1 MKYNNLNDLYENLI
15 NELKDNNLENSLFG
29 DERIVIVPN
38 HNVARMLKINLAS
51 KNDVVTRITFL
62 TEDEFINKFI
72 KPFNKIYKGFSKG
85 YLKYYILN
93 ILKLNIISPNISN
106 YYKNND
112 LRKFNYA
119 NELEKSFIHYQ
130 KNANYILKD
139 FNKFDKPNKID
150 NIFDL
155 ELYIYKSLKAT
166 NFLPLNEVI
175 DLVEDNN
182 LKIYYIKTNNE
193 SELFNNLIS
202 KFNNVFKYELE
213 LINNNKKLILLN
225 NWSKIREMET
235 IFDNITELIE
245 TKNYLPSDILVLVP
259 NINDYTS
266 AINYVFSKKVGNFN
280 QYKYSIYN
288 NSNNN
293 DIFSE
298 FLSKLNIELDYR
310 FEASSL
316 FELFEL
322 SLNIKN
328 YKKNKA
334 ELDLVKDWISNNAI
348 RSGIVSFEND
358 DYTFENGFSKLVR
371 GLMLKA
377 DTFDFSDTYVSKNI
391 SLNEYELFEMFY
403 NFIMMINKLNKYECM
418 NLKELNNLFIEA
430 FEIFIGSEYKEGSIQ
445 SKIYQTW
452 FDLVNNKFNL
462 LNYVPSVKMAFKMLE
477 DEINKISYKDSF
489 NGGINFGS
497 FNDFLFVNSKYLILA
512 GLDDNSFPNKAN
524 ETTLN
529 LDEQINEKTILK
541 QKNLFETFVYANN
554 EVLLSYVGMNE
565 TNRKDINRSIF
576 IDTILNGNVRE
587 VKHKLH
593 PFDKIYFSNENK
605 DYFTYDL
612 RYKIKDKLKV
622 KSPFNYDVILNETNY
637 KSLNELIYIFKYPVQ
652 NWFLNNLKVTY
663 PSEVENIKNSPTF
676 YIQNEDKLEEALV
689 KRAIFNDHLNN
700 SNIELKKAKAKGI
713 VPFRKY
719 GDILVDNFMEE
730 VKKFNI
736 DLLDESK
743 YQLIKNIKLKVEN
756 FDINIENLIYDIKND
771 EYLLFDIS
779 KITDT
784 KDNFRLNKIFSNY
797 LFQSIAIKYNFNK
810 ALNLVGLNQND
821 EIVYYNKDP
830 KDILLLEN
838 DNLSLLVESL
848 KIFWEL
854 KNQLETNLYL
864 FDLSIVDAMK
874 KFENLDIHL
883 KDNGIND
890 ENIINFVINSNNID
904 NVLINN
910 KFDEKFKKEL
920 LEIIESYFNKFLF
933 NFDRNGFGLMH
944 YDKYYEYLLSDNLR
958 ASDYI
963 KTYGS
968 KSLIESIKFINNIKI
983 LLDI

>member
-112 LRKFNYA
+112 LRKLNYA

-266 AINYVFSKKVGNFN
+266 AINYVFSKKVGDFN

-334 ELDLVKDWISNNAI
+334 ELDRKSTRLNS
-348 RSGIVSFEND
+348 SH
-358 DYTFENGFSKLVR
+358 VR
-371 GLMLKA
+371 
-377 DTFDFSDTYVSKNI
+377 
-391 SLNEYELFEMFY
+391 
-403 NFIMMINKLNKYECM
+403 
-418 NLKELNNLFIEA
+418 
-430 FEIFIGSEYKEGSIQ
+430 
-445 SKIYQTW
+445 
-452 FDLVNNKFNL
+452 
-462 LNYVPSVKMAFKMLE
+462 
-477 DEINKISYKDSF
+477 ISYAVFCLK
-489 NGGINFGS
+489 
-497 FNDFLFVNSKYLILA
+497 KKKKKKK
-512 GLDDNSFPNKAN
+512 NKN
-524 ETTLN
+524 KN
-529 LDEQINEKTILK
+529 KTK
-541 QKNLFETFVYANN
+541 KNKKENT
-554 EVLLSYVGMNE
+554 
-565 TNRKDINRSIF
+565 
-576 IDTILNGNVRE
+576 
-587 VKHKLH
+587 KLH
-593 PFDKIYFSNENK
+593 NNQIEKI
-605 DYFTYDL
+605 
-612 RYKIKDKLKV
+612 
-622 KSPFNYDVILNETNY
+622 
-637 KSLNELIYIFKYPVQ
+637 
-652 NWFLNNLKVTY
+652 
-663 PSEVENIKNSPTF
+663 
-676 YIQNEDKLEEALV
+676 
-689 KRAIFNDHLNN
+689 
-700 SNIELKKAKAKGI
+700 
-713 VPFRKY
+713 
-719 GDILVDNFMEE
+719 
-730 VKKFNI
+730 
-736 DLLDESK
+736 
-743 YQLIKNIKLKVEN
+743 
-756 FDINIENLIYDIKND
+756 
-771 EYLLFDIS
+771 
-779 KITDT
+779 
-784 KDNFRLNKIFSNY
+784 
-797 LFQSIAIKYNFNK
+797 
-810 ALNLVGLNQND
+810 
-821 EIVYYNKDP
+821 
-830 KDILLLEN
+830 
-838 DNLSLLVESL
+838 
-848 KIFWEL
+848 
-854 KNQLETNLYL
+854 
-864 FDLSIVDAMK
+864 
-874 KFENLDIHL
+874 NLDIH
-883 KDNGIND
+883 N
-890 ENIINFVINSNNID
+890 E
-904 NVLINN
+904 
-910 KFDEKFKKEL
+910 
-920 LEIIESYFNKFLF
+920 
-933 NFDRNGFGLMH
+933 
-944 YDKYYEYLLSDNLR
+944 
-958 ASDYI
+958 
-963 KTYGS
+963 
-968 KSLIESIKFINNIKI
+968 
-983 LLDI
+983 